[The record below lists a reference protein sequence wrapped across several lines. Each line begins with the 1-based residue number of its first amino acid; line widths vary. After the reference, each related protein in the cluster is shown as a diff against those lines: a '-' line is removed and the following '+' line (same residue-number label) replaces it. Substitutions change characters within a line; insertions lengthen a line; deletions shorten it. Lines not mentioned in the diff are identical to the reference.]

1 MVPPF
6 SVFVGKIPGTPLAT
20 ATSAPSLR
28 FQIIASLG
36 TLLVLAFLPLFFAVA
51 SLSRATALGVVND
64 EMAQRARTLAIAMDD
79 ARTTGNLPTALADH
93 TRTPSILSV
102 AVTDREAHTLLGTS
116 GDVPDEWA
124 EAHLTTGQTT
134 PSHARGALTDFAEE
148 AGRTHVHVR
157 FRPSD
162 VEARVT
168 PLLRIIALYIFL
180 FGVVLLAFAYL
191 ALTRLIVRPID
202 ELSREAER
210 VASGAR
216 AFRPPPRG
224 PREIAELGVSLR
236 IMTDTMVASE
246 KNLRR
251 KVDELTETT
260 RRLTSTQAQLVSS
273 ERLAGVGKL
282 AAGVAHEI
290 GNPIAAILG
299 MLDLVKDP
307 DISEEDRRDLLS
319 RTQRETERISGIVKD
334 LLDFARPE
342 KSADAS
348 TSLRMSISTVDRVV
362 KDVLSLVT
370 AQKTWKGI
378 SVQTDI
384 TPALVVTLPEAR
396 LQQVLLNLLINA
408 SHALGSENEP
418 KIVIR
423 AAKEDG
429 HVKITVEDNGKG
441 VPEHARAQIFE
452 PFFTTKDVGE
462 GTGLGLSV
470 CRGLVEAVGGEITLD
485 ATYDKGARFCITL
498 PTVDLG

>member
-1 MVPPF
+1 
-6 SVFVGKIPGTPLAT
+6 LAT
-20 ATSAPSLR
+20 TPSAPSLR

-64 EMAQRARTLAIAMDD
+64 EMAQRARTMAVAFDD
-79 ARTTGNLPTALADH
+79 ARNADALPAALVNQA
-93 TRTPSILSV
+93 RSASV
-102 AVTDREAHTLLGTS
+102 LGIAVTDRETHALLAATS
-116 GDVPDEWA
+116 ELPPEWNEARLTRGDASAPA
-124 EAHLTTGQTT
+124 
-134 PSHARGALTDFAEE
+134 ARGALTDFAEDS
-148 AGRTHVHVR
+148 GHTRVHVR

-168 PLLRIIALYIFL
+168 PLLRLIALYIFL

-202 ELSREAER
+202 QLSREAER
-210 VASGAR
+210 VVGGAR
-216 AFRPPPRG
+216 TFRPPSRG
-224 PREIAELGVSLR
+224 PREISELGVSVR
-236 IMTDTMVASE
+236 TMTDTLVASE
-246 KNLRR
+246 KSLRR
-251 KVDELTETT
+251 KVDELTQATK
-260 RRLTSTQAQLVSS
+260 RLTETQAQLVSS

-342 KSADAS
+342 KSADSS
-348 TSLRMSISTVDRVV
+348 TSLQMAVSTVDRAV

-370 AQKTWKGI
+370 AQKTWKQI
-378 SVQTDI
+378 KVETELL
-384 TPALVVTLPEAR
+384 PALMVTLPEAR
-396 LQQVLLNLLINA
+396 LQQVLLNLLLNA
-408 SHALGSENEP
+408 SHALGDRKEP
-418 KIVIR
+418 VIR
-423 AAKEDG
+423 IRAKKESG
-429 HVKITVEDNGKG
+429 RAVITVEDNGPG
-441 VPEHARAQIFE
+441 VPVAARAQIFE

-470 CRGLVEAVGGEITLD
+470 CRGLVEAIGGEITLD
-485 ATYDKGARFCITL
+485 STYTEGARFRITL
-498 PTVDLG
+498 PTADA